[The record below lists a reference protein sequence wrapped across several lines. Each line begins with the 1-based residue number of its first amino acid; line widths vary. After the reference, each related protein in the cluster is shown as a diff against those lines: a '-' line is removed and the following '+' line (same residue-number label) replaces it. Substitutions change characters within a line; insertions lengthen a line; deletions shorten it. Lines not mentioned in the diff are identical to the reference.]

1 MNLGPKKDGSP
12 NTDFFLSPESLQGFE
27 SVRLWLQKHHK
38 KVCGKKLEMEA
49 ILLMLLCEN
58 ENLRYLPRLQYVSAD
73 PPTKESLA
81 QLIIQLIQFQETKLG
96 KNAQEP
102 TLTTRLPV
110 SLRCGENCFHS
121 ITGILGISRCDS
133 SWTSSPVAHCA

>member
-1 MNLGPKKDGSP
+1 M
-12 NTDFFLSPESLQGFE
+12 E
-27 SVRLWLQKHHK
+27 
-38 KVCGKKLEMEA
+38 KKLEMEA
-49 ILLMLLCEN
+49 ILLMLLCED

-110 SLRCGENCFHS
+110 SLGGGENCFRL
-121 ITGILGISRCDS
+121 ITAISVLFRCDS
-133 SWTSSPVAHCA
+133 SWTSRPVAPCA